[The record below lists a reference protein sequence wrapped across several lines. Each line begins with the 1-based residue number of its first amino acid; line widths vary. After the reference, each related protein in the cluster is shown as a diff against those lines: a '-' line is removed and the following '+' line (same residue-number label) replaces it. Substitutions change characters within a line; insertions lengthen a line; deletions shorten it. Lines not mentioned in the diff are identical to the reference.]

1 MNKILISFFMVL
13 FVLFGNLNAKE
24 NYKCDMTCKNHKEMK
39 KNHQKCDMNCSM
51 HKKMD
56 KTHCSIDKK
65 NTKCDCKSGGECT
78 CKGNCK
84 CEISKKNEMKER
96 CGCGMTVES
105 CKKMMPYCEFRDG
118 KKKEL

>member
-65 NTKCDCKSGGECT
+65 N
-78 CKGNCK
+78 
-84 CEISKKNEMKER
+84 EMKER